1 MDNYYV
7 VCGNYHYFR
16 LPLLQV
22 NILQIMAKA
31 IQASVFKPKAKK
43 SNKGVHAKT
52 KVSKAKGS
60 KNYKKPYVG
69 QGK

>member
-1 MDNYYV
+1 
-7 VCGNYHYFR
+7 
-16 LPLLQV
+16 
-22 NILQIMAKA
+22 MAKA
-31 IQASVFKPKAKK
+31 IQASTFKPKAKK

-52 KVSKAKGS
+52 KISKAKGS